1 MKDKV
6 KYLKVFLII
15 IIIIFASYVSFI
27 VYDIWISGKGSPKTP
42 ETLNIGIAEHVRIIV
57 LYDNYP
63 FDERLKTAWG
73 FSCLINVS
81 GTTIL
86 FDTGG
91 DPETLL
97 YNMDMLNISVEEI
110 QIIVL
115 SHIHRDHV
123 GGLTGV
129 LSLNN
134 HVKVYVPSS
143 FPSSFKNEIRS
154 YGCELV
160 EIKNATVICE
170 GVATTGELGT
180 TIKEQSL
187 LINTSKGLVIVTGC
201 AHPGIVKI
209 VEKAEQLT
217 NTNVYLL
224 IGGFHLIGASEK
236 EISSIIEQLKDLG
249 VEMVAPCHC
258 SGDLARN
265 MFKEAFGDNY
275 IDAGVGK
282 TIEI

>member
-1 MKDKV
+1 MKGKV
-6 KYLKVFLII
+6 KYLKAFLII

-81 GTTIL
+81 GTVIL

-97 YNMDMLNISVEEI
+97 YNMNVLNISVGEI

-115 SHIHRDHV
+115 SHIHEDHV
-123 GGLTGV
+123 GGLTGI

-143 FPSSFKNEIRS
+143 FPSAFKSEIRS
-154 YGCELV
+154 YGCELI
-160 EIKNATVICE
+160 EIKNATVICG

-187 LINTSKGLVIVTGC
+187 LVNTSKGLVIVTGC

-209 VEKAEQLT
+209 TEKAKQLT
-217 NTNVYLL
+217 NANVYLV
-224 IGGFHLIGASEK
+224 IGGFHLTGASEE

-249 VEMVAPCHC
+249 VEKVAPCHC

-265 MFKEAFGDNY
+265 MFKETFGENY
-275 IDAGVGK
+275 IDVGVGK
-282 TIEI
+282 SIEI

>member
-6 KYLKVFLII
+6 KYLKVLLII
-15 IIIIFASYVSFI
+15 IITVFTSYVSFI
-27 VYDIWISGKGSPKTP
+27 VYDIWISGKESPKTP

-81 GTTIL
+81 GIIIL

-115 SHIHRDHV
+115 SHIHGDHV

-134 HVKVYVPSS
+134 HVRVYVPSS
-143 FPSSFKNEIRS
+143 FPSSLKNEIGS

-160 EIKNATVICE
+160 EIKNATTICE

-187 LINTSKGLVIVTGC
+187 LTNTSRGLVIVTGC
-201 AHPGIVKI
+201 AHPGVVKI
-209 VEKAEQLT
+209 VEEAEQLT

-236 EISSIIEQLKDLG
+236 EISSIIEQLKDLD

-258 SGDLARN
+258 SGDLARS
-265 MFKEAFGDNY
+265 MFKEAFGENY
-275 IDAGVGK
+275 IDVGVGK